1 MFSYELS
8 DLQLFLVKK
17 FYIILP
23 QFQII
28 KINLFNNFSFS
39 EDFLCQMQQFQKFP
53 AYLLVVSF
61 HEIIEQLFLIK
72 AVS

>member
-23 QFQII
+23 KFQII

-39 EDFLCQMQQFQKFP
+39 EDFLCQMQQFP
-53 AYLLVVSF
+53 AYLLVLSF
-61 HEIIEQLFLIK
+61 HEIIERLFLIK